1 MTPARWLLSASVRH
15 TRPALSS
22 ALPSIVT
29 MAFSTFTI
37 PRYLDHNGSATLPV
51 SCPAELS
58 REDLLRFPAFRIW
71 LTTLQHS
78 LSRQQHPSHEF
89 SKDPYILRKI
99 DIQSVDRFGGGRLGF
114 LKFKAEVSNENGET
128 LPGSVFLRGGS
139 VGMLLI
145 LQPDDVPP
153 SAEDEKRAILTIQPR
168 VPAGSLA
175 FSEIPAGMLDDS
187 GSFAGGAAKEIQEET
202 GLTIPQEELIDMT
215 SLALSSVPEEG
226 ETLQKAV
233 YPSAGGSDE
242 FIPLF
247 LCQKRMPRKEID
259 SLQGRLTGLRQHGEK
274 ITLKVVPLR
283 DLWKEG
289 LRDGKTLAAWTLYRG
304 LKEEGLL

>member
-139 VGMLLI
+139 VGML
-145 LQPDDVPP
+145 V
-153 SAEDEKRAILTIQPR
+153 
-168 VPAGSLA
+168 
-175 FSEIPAGMLDDS
+175 SEL
-187 GSFAGGAAKEIQEET
+187 
-202 GLTIPQEELIDMT
+202 
-215 SLALSSVPEEG
+215 
-226 ETLQKAV
+226 
-233 YPSAGGSDE
+233 
-242 FIPLF
+242 PL
-247 LCQKRMPRKEID
+247 CI
-259 SLQGRLTGLRQHGEK
+259 
-274 ITLKVVPLR
+274 
-283 DLWKEG
+283 
-289 LRDGKTLAAWTLYRG
+289 AY
-304 LKEEGLL
+304 